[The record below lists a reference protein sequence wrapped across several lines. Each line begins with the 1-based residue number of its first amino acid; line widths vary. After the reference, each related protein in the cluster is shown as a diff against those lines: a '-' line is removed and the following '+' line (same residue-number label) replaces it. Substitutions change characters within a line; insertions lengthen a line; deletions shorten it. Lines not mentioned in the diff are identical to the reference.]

1 MIQYVYLLNFNNY
14 NMKFYTLFFLFISP
28 FIFSQNEV
36 GLSLNDIKNRFKDSK
51 YNLEQ
56 IVQEDGSVS
65 LSVKLENAYATYYFD
80 NDSYQLSNTL
90 VITPDSQKSLERFIK
105 EYNSKYK
112 RTNSTKVKWIAETKM
127 SDEFSVVENI
137 QLSKMSVEGKDDF
150 YVLIWSFE
158 N

>member
-36 GLSLNDIKNRFKDSK
+36 GLPLNDIKNRFKDSK

-65 LSVKLENAYATYYFD
+65 LSVKLENAYATYHFD

-90 VITPDSQKSLERFIK
+90 VITPDSQKSLEKFMN

-112 RTNSTKVKWIAETKM
+112 RANSTKVKWIVETKM
-127 SDEFSVVENI
+127 SDELSVVENI

>member
-1 MIQYVYLLNFNNY
+1 
-14 NMKFYTLFFLFISP
+14 MKFYTLFFLFISP

-36 GLSLNDIKNRFKDSK
+36 GLPLNDIKNRFKDSK

-90 VITPDSQKSLERFIK
+90 VITPDSQKSLEKFIN

-112 RTNSTKVKWIAETKM
+112 RANSTKVKWIAETKM
-127 SDEFSVVENI
+127 SDELSVVENI

>member
-1 MIQYVYLLNFNNY
+1 
-14 NMKFYTLFFLFISP
+14 MKFYTLFFLFISP

>member
-1 MIQYVYLLNFNNY
+1 MIQCVYLLNFNNY

-36 GLSLNDIKNRFKDSK
+36 GLPLNDIKNRFKDSK

-65 LSVKLENAYATYYFD
+65 LSVKLENAYATYHFD

-112 RTNSTKVKWIAETKM
+112 RANSTKVKWIAETKM
-127 SDEFSVVENI
+127 SDELSVVENI

>member
-36 GLSLNDIKNRFKDSK
+36 GLPLNDIKNRFKDSK

-80 NDSYQLSNTL
+80 NDSFQLSNTL

>member
-36 GLSLNDIKNRFKDSK
+36 GLPLNDIKNRFKDSK

-90 VITPDSQKSLERFIK
+90 VITPDSQKSLEKFIN

-112 RTNSTKVKWIAETKM
+112 RANSTKVKWIAETKM
-127 SDEFSVVENI
+127 SDELSVVENI